1 MVWQLIFFFM
11 VLNNI
16 LLSEYTTVCPFT
28 CEGHGCFQVL
38 AVMNKTDIYI
48 RCRFLCE
55 NKFSTALDRHQY
67 MWLMGCTFS
76 FVRSQK
82 TVFQSG
88 CTIFAFPPVMNER
101 PRRFTSLLA
110 LGVVSVLDSGHS
122 NRCLIVVLFPWRH
135 MIQSIFSYAYLLSV
149 YLLGWSLSCWRTE
162 GKKSA
167 HWTEKASWDWKVRQT
182 ALHKQWISLL

>member
-1 MVWQLIFFFM
+1 ML
-11 VLNNI
+11 LNNI

-38 AVMNKTDIYI
+38 AVMNKADIYLM
-48 RCRFLCE
+48 CRFLCE

-88 CTIFAFPPVMNER
+88 CTIFAFPPVMNESPWR
-101 PRRFTSLLA
+101 STSLLA
-110 LGVVSVLDSGHS
+110 LGVVGVLDSDHS
-122 NRCLIVVLFPWRH
+122 NRCAVTSHCCFISPKTYDTEHLFLCLSA
-135 MIQSIFSYAYLLSV
+135 ISIS
-149 YLLGWSLSCWRTE
+149 
-162 GKKSA
+162 
-167 HWTEKASWDWKVRQT
+167 SWVE
-182 ALHKQWISLL
+182 SLLLEDRGKEKCPLNWEGILRLKSEANSSI